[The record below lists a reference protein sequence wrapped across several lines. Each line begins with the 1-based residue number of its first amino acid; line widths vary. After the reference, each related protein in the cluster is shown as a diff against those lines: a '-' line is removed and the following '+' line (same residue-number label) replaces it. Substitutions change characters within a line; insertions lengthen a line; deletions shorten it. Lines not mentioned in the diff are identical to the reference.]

1 MNDHCGCASYQVR
14 GNDLWVV
21 PGDVV
26 ESQVVRQDEEDVG
39 LLSLLLLLL
48 LLRADDGKR
57 RREEQHKKGLSLNVW
72 DCFTEVASNAMF
84 VLENRQG
91 TGAKTTNNVVGF
103 QLTTT

>member
-1 MNDHCGCASYQVR
+1 MNDHCVRASYQVW

-57 RREEQHKKGLSLNVW
+57 RREEQHKKRTQSQCVGLLHGSRV
-72 DCFTEVASNAMF
+72 
-84 VLENRQG
+84 
-91 TGAKTTNNVVGF
+91 
-103 QLTTT
+103 